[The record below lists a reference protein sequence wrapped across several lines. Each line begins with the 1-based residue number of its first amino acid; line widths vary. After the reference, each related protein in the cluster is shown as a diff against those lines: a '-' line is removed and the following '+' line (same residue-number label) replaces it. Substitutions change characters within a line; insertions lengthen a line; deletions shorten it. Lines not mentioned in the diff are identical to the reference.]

1 MAENVN
7 PYSIGGED
15 KKMVDKFEQAVKE
28 DLTMYLRGEKM
39 IDERVPECPDVEEK
53 WPEIVRAYL
62 PDGARE
68 FQEYPVVSLGWMMFM
83 GMAMA
88 FFWDTDWEKA
98 SKAPDLYQQIRDR
111 DGYDNFDDTVLKK
124 VLGLDDERAEKM
136 SELVGRCATRVY
148 SRLSHEHVESGTQAA
163 LGCYIA
169 ALHQLYLA
177 GMEMELNQLGYHMT
191 PFDPTAIAPES
202 LN

>member
-1 MAENVN
+1 MAEKMNLYGVN
-7 PYSIGGED
+7 GDD
-15 KKMVDKFEQAVKE
+15 KKIVDSFEEAVRK
-28 DLTMYLRGEKM
+28 DLTSYLQSEKKL
-39 IDERVPECPDVEEK
+39 DERVPECPDVEDK

-68 FQEYPVVSLGWMMFM
+68 FQDYPVVSLGWMMFM

-98 SKAPDLYQQIRDR
+98 SKATDLYQQIRDK
-111 DGYDNFDDTVLKK
+111 DGYDNFDDTVLHS
-124 VLGLDDERAEKM
+124 VLGLDNEQAEKISNM
-136 SELVGRCATRVY
+136 VGRCATRIF
-148 SRLSHEHVESGTQAA
+148 SRLSHEHVEPGTQAA
-163 LGCYIA
+163 LGCYVA

-177 GMEMELNQLGYHMT
+177 GMEVELNELGYHMT
-191 PFDPTAIAPES
+191 PFDPTAIPPES